1 MRRFL
6 TILAASAL
14 LAAPAVTIAKNPFD
28 FGDWVR
34 DSRRETETPTAEA
47 PAASDPPAA
56 VERPADGVPQTRPS
70 TNIRNY
76 ADELFSDP
84 QPVPRQ
90 TAERVPDPSA
100 RPNPWGTSS
109 LRARRATVP
118 LGRPRLTDRPTPT
131 TRITRD
137 ALRSRAPKSGTRQFG
152 EFVKSRNVVN
162 AKLEETDG
170 APSSIKIQPVV
181 DSPSAASHDEDSLW
195 APKPS
200 LSPASHSPAMHSE
213 HGLSDAGRGTPAD
226 QSDSSLDREPAS
238 NRFSFVKD
246 APADAKPTG
255 NRLTDAIPT
264 TPASGF
270 TEQRPAAAK
279 PTPTEQNPFSVSRQ
293 TRSNV
298 PNDATDRPDSSET
311 TSPTPDG
318 KSRFSISRAA
328 PSGAIRTPTPV
339 DSLPALVASGH
350 TPRAAAISAVWRLK
364 GLLNVGQECP
374 CELLVT
380 NPRESAAENVSVE
393 ARLPNSLRVV
403 EAIPAATGQ
412 DGVLRWELN
421 DLAAGEQRTIQ
432 VVLVAAE
439 SGPADIVTDA
449 RSTDS
454 HAQSLTVTEPQLSV
468 VVNGPTDVAVGE
480 PATQTVTVRNPGS
493 GIATNIKLEA
503 LIPDGLEHVRGNRLL
518 MDIGSLNPGET
529 RRIRLALAA
538 IAGGEQ
544 VLNVEARA
552 DSGLVQQAS
561 AAVLVAAPQ
570 LKASIDGPGL
580 RYLGRKAMYTL
591 RVENDGAA
599 ATDAVQMVHRIPE
612 GFDFVSSD
620 RGARFDE
627 SSRMLTWF
635 VGRLSAEQ
643 PEELHVTLLA
653 NKAGEF
659 RHAVRATSEHGS
671 YSDAQLTT
679 RVEGTAS
686 LVVEVAD
693 LDDPVEVGTETAYEV
708 TITNEGTASSHAV
721 TLACELPG
729 GLTLLNAEGPS
740 DHRVKA
746 NTVQFQPVSEVRAG
760 ETVTYRVH
768 VKGTDDGDKRF
779 RCRVSSANL
788 SQPLFTEE
796 VTKFYGE

>member
-6 TILAASAL
+6 TVLAAGAL

-34 DSRRETETPTAEA
+34 DSRRETETSTTEA
-47 PAASDPPAA
+47 PDASDPPPAF
-56 VERPADGVPQTRPS
+56 ERPAGGIAQTRPG
-70 TNIRNY
+70 TKIRNY
-76 ADELFSDP
+76 ADELFADP
-84 QPVPRQ
+84 PPVARQ
-90 TAERVPDPSA
+90 TAERSPNPSA

-109 LRARRATVP
+109 LRQRRATVP

-131 TRITRD
+131 ARITRD
-137 ALRSRAPKSGTRQFG
+137 ALRSRPPKGGTRRFG
-152 EFVKSRNVVN
+152 DFVKSRNVVN
-162 AKLEETDG
+162 AKLEETEG
-170 APSSIKIQPVV
+170 APSSTEIQPVV
-181 DSPSAASHDEDSLW
+181 DSPRAASRDEDSLW
-195 APKPS
+195 GPKPS
-200 LSPASHSPAMHSE
+200 PSPASHSLKRNTTRDLTDGSR
-213 HGLSDAGRGTPAD
+213 SVPAD
-226 QSDSSLDREPAS
+226 RSAASADPKPAS

-246 APADAKPTG
+246 TPAETKPVG

-264 TPASGF
+264 TPGSGF
-270 TEQRPAAAK
+270 AERRSVSSKSTGP
-279 PTPTEQNPFSVSRQ
+279 EQNPFSVSDRN
-293 TRSNV
+293 SSHD
-298 PNDATDRPDSSET
+298 PNDVSDRQEVSEAA
-311 TSPTPDG
+311 SLTPDG

-328 PSGAIRTPTPV
+328 PARAVRTPMPV
-339 DSLPALVASGH
+339 AAPPALAVAGH
-350 TPRAAAISAVWRLK
+350 VPKVAAISAAWRLK

-374 CELLVT
+374 CELLIT
-380 NPRESAAENVSVE
+380 NPRESAAKNVSVE
-393 ARLPNSLRVV
+393 ARLPGSLHVV
-403 EAIPAATGQ
+403 ETTPAATEQ
-412 DGVLRWELN
+412 DGMLRWQLN

-432 VVLVAAE
+432 VVLVATE
-439 SGPADIVTDA
+439 PGPADIVTNA

-454 HAQSLTVTEPQLSV
+454 HVQSLTVTEPQLSI

-538 IAGGEQ
+538 VAGGEQ

-552 DSGLVQQAS
+552 DSGLIQQAS
-561 AAVLVAAPQ
+561 ASVTVAAPQ
-570 LKASIDGPGL
+570 LKASIEGPKL

-591 RVENDGAA
+591 RIENDGAA

-612 GFDFVSSD
+612 GFDFLSSD

-635 VGRLSAEQ
+635 VGRLSSEQ

-653 NKAGEF
+653 KKAGEF

-740 DHRVKA
+740 GHRVKA
-746 NTVQFQPVSEVRAG
+746 NTIQFQPVAEVGAG
-760 ETVTYRVH
+760 ETITYRVY
-768 VKGTDDGDKRF
+768 VQGTDDGDKRF
-779 RCRVSSANL
+779 RCRVSSEHL